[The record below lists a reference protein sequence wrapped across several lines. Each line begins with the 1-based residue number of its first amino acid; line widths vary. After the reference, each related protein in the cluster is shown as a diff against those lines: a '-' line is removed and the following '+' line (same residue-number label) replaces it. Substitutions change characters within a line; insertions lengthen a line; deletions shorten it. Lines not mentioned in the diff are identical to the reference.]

1 MYYNNNY
8 RTKNLKQRVKTANP
22 KERLINMQKREK
34 LKNLLITKFMTKYN
48 IKNKDYLENEITNFL
63 QGEKLNDADLQRLD
77 NKIKKYLS
85 TSKAN
90 QTLTNE
96 LNNYNNNNNNENIY
110 NVNKNN
116 FHEENIIPADES
128 NPNNIPSTSNI
139 KPPTPQRATLQS
151 AYPSKKRSIKYKSI
165 DEELAELEAK
175 EAEYQ
180 KSVKKPE
187 KIELSQNGDEWL
199 EIAKYNKL
207 QYEQEILEE
216 KIKDK
221 ELKSQLKAA
230 LDDQVK
236 EKIKKEYEEELKEKE
251 YDKKMKEHSK
261 KLKLKNK
268 N

>member
-1 MYYNNNY
+1 MYYNNNF

-48 IKNKDYLENEITNFL
+48 IKNKDYLEKEITTFL

-96 LNNYNNNNNNENIY
+96 LTNNNNNNNFQEENIY
-110 NVNKNN
+110 
-116 FHEENIIPADES
+116 PPDET
-128 NPNNIPSTSNI
+128 NPNNFPPSNI

-221 ELKSQLKAA
+221 ELKSQ
-230 LDDQVK
+230 
-236 EKIKKEYEEELKEKE
+236 II
-251 YDKKMKEHSK
+251 
-261 KLKLKNK
+261 
-268 N
+268 